1 MPGYAWGKG
10 ALLFALGS
18 TSPSQHRL
26 QTPIVCAGI
35 LYISEQFTDT
45 VMYYL
50 GNQPPSTALYGYRY
64 LAQRLYRIIPRGV
77 ALYHAGAEYVQAF
90 HEAPY
95 ASHIAT
101 ISNAP
106 LTPKRHPFVSTIR
119 PPIIPWGSLVDNGI
133 SSSGITSG
141 DGFMAVPRMWAV
153 AAVEGWLEVRI
164 KVK

>member
-1 MPGYAWGKG
+1 MEPWRDPYIAPAELKSSTPHDPTFPSSSPSLGVASMPGYAWGKG

-77 ALYHAGAEYVQAF
+77 ALYHAGAEYVQALY
-90 HEAPY
+90 EAPY
-95 ASHIAT
+95 ASHVAA
-101 ISNAP
+101 ISSAP
-106 LTPKRHPFVSTIR
+106 LTPK
-119 PPIIPWGSLVDNGI
+119 
-133 SSSGITSG
+133 
-141 DGFMAVPRMWAV
+141 
-153 AAVEGWLEVRI
+153 
-164 KVK
+164 